1 MLIFGNQPN
10 NVIWFGRRVQ
20 IEFLDN
26 IGVTCGTTMNYHSIN
41 VIMRLCEY
49 RNTLKVRETCCWS
62 CTALVHLRTGGTID
76 LMWRLES
83 GNCYQNLLF
92 ISKIKTPHAV

>member
-41 VIMRLCEY
+41 VIMR
-49 RNTLKVRETCCWS
+49 
-62 CTALVHLRTGGTID
+62 
-76 LMWRLES
+76 
-83 GNCYQNLLF
+83 
-92 ISKIKTPHAV
+92 